1 MSALEIL
8 NKIYNNFSIKY
19 NCTIKQSHGC
29 KSFCT
34 ICKEFICFQCFIT
47 HSHDHKLIK
56 FPDTKLGTYKNLL
69 TKIKLNKVKTENALA
84 KIDKLI
90 KKLKD
95 IYIIMLN
102 NFEFN
107 FSLLEK
113 YKIEQNN
120 FGEKEM
126 EDLNNIYNN
135 LCKEGGDK
143 NEDGN
148 YLIELNNLLENA
160 IKKNEKIIS
169 YNKVY
174 NNIKEFHND
183 IYDKTDKNYNNIK
196 NELLEIE
203 TKIAQCKHFSKL
215 FFMKYLNVSEED
227 YKNQERMIKLK
238 SEVNTMKKEKNEEE
252 SEQKVFKTEI
262 IIKKKANLKEETNKI
277 PENKLDE
284 KQDVNNNAIKVEN
297 PYINSNIQNSEILEQ
312 KAGENSKQNLKISVE
327 INNDKNQILEENKE
341 KAQNLLINNN
351 DNKKDVNDNNLKN
364 VDNEIKDDKSHENA
378 GLNNIKTQNN
388 ISENN
393 EVKGNENLIIN
404 NNEKNKNNCNENI
417 KNNNNNNDNAIKN
430 ESSNDKANANP
441 IDEIVKEE
449 NLNINSIIDNNNNN
463 IDNEKVNEE
472 NRELEEITN
481 NPFYNFEN
489 FEDENKKINDFYI
502 FNDNNKKNNILD
514 SANNVNLDAS
524 LIHIDNFEVFT
535 NENITNIVKNK
546 DAAKSFD
553 KVRTIKEYDL
563 SQTSE
568 IVLEENKIL
577 KESDIEVYRKNCI
590 AKMKKLESKIN
601 IYSSP
606 INEVLR
612 EIKIFDKNEN
622 NMIEILSP
630 KNNDIFINIF
640 NPYLNEI
647 EKVLIPDEYKFNI
660 DFAFLNILPYCYISG
675 GYKYE
680 NNEEKPKILSEFF
693 AIRRR
698 EKKRFKFIK
707 LPEMLEPKFN
717 HCMVQLKCFNGIL
730 AIGGHNSKNVEYF
743 SLDHLKWINLPQ
755 LNHARENPSCC
766 IINEKNIF
774 CFLGYDNELNKYN
787 DTIEKLNINL
797 KNIEWEVIKPTG
809 LEGIMLRK
817 SASCLFYNHRGNDY
831 IFIVGGVD
839 KLGNQCKD
847 ILIYDEKKN
856 VIRRKKNRLP
866 LKSSFSQNSFNLLC
880 SGYYCNFNSD
890 SSIIQYEQMGE
901 VFFSIRKN

>member
-1 MSALEIL
+1 MSTLELL

-19 NCTIKQSHGC
+19 NCTVKQSHGC

-56 FPDTKLGTYKNLL
+56 FPDINIGTYKNLL
-69 TKIKLNKVKTENALA
+69 KKNKLNKVIEENTLA

-102 NFEFN
+102 NFEVN

-126 EDLNNIYNN
+126 EELNKIYNN
-135 LCKEGGDK
+135 FSKEGEIK
-143 NEDGN
+143 NEDGK
-148 YLIELNNLLENA
+148 YLIELNELLENT

-169 YNKVY
+169 YNKMC
-174 NNIKEFHND
+174 NNINEFHNN
-183 IYDKTDKNYNNIK
+183 IYDITNKNYNNMK
-196 NELLEIE
+196 NELTEIE
-203 TKIAQCKHFSKL
+203 TKIAQSKQFSKI
-215 FFMKYLNVSEED
+215 FFMKFLNVSEND
-227 YKNQERMIKLK
+227 YKNQERMINLK
-238 SEVNTMKKEKNEEE
+238 SKVDTMKKEKNEED

-262 IIKKKANLKEETNKI
+262 LIKKKANFKEEKNEI
-277 PENKLDE
+277 LENKLEE
-284 KQDVNNNAIKVEN
+284 KQDLNTNNIKVEIPN
-297 PYINSNIQNSEILEQ
+297 MNSNVQNSEILED
-312 KAGENSKQNLKISVE
+312 KTGKNIFEQNLKISVE
-327 INNDKNQILEENKE
+327 VNNNKSKNLEDIKEKDQNILIINNDI
-341 KAQNLLINNN
+341 
-351 DNKKDVNDNNLKN
+351 KKDDNDSNFKN
-364 VDNEIKDDKSHENA
+364 VDYEIKDDKSHENEE
-378 GLNNIKTQNN
+378 LNNIKAQNDILQNN
-388 ISENN
+388 E
-393 EVKGNENLIIN
+393 EKGNENLIIN
-404 NNEKNKNNCNENI
+404 INEKKNNYNENNKNNNT
-417 KNNNNNNDNAIKN
+417 IKN
-430 ESSNDKANANP
+430 ESTVDNINFNP
-441 IDEIVKEE
+441 INEKVKEE
-449 NLNINSIIDNNNNN
+449 ILNINSIIDNNNKIANET
-463 IDNEKVNEE
+463 EKVNEE
-472 NRELEEITN
+472 NRESNDIVN

-489 FEDENKKINDFYI
+489 SKDGNIKINDFYI
-502 FNDNNKKNNILD
+502 FNDNNKKNQKNTVLE
-514 SANNVNLDAS
+514 STNTTNLDVS

-535 NENITNIVKNK
+535 NENISNIMSNR
-546 DAAKSFD
+546 DATKSFD
-553 KVRTIKEYDL
+553 NVITIKEYDR
-563 SQTSE
+563 SQASE

-606 INEVLR
+606 INEILR
-612 EIKIFDKNEN
+612 EIKTFDKNEN

-630 KNNDIFINIF
+630 KNNDILINIF

-647 EKVLIPDEYKFNI
+647 EKVLIPNEYKFNI
-660 DFAFLNILPYCYISG
+660 NFAYLNILPYCYISG
-675 GYKYE
+675 GFKYE
-680 NNEEKPKILSEFF
+680 NNEEKPKILSEFY

-717 HCMVQLKCFNGIL
+717 HCLVQLKCFNGIL
-730 AIGGHNSKNVEYF
+730 AVGGHNSKNVEYF
-743 SLDHLKWINLPQ
+743 SLDQLKWINLPQ
-755 LNHARENPSCC
+755 LTYVRENPSCC
-766 IINEKNIF
+766 IINEKKIF
-774 CFLGYDNELNKYN
+774 CFLGYDNELNRYN

-797 KNIEWEVIKPTG
+797 KHIEWEEIKPIG
-809 LEGIMLRK
+809 MEPIMLRK
-817 SASCLFYNHRGNDY
+817 SASCLFYNHKGNDY

-839 KLGNQCKD
+839 NLGKQCKD

-856 VIRRKKNRLP
+856 AIRRRKNRLP